1 MGKKRSRVFVLTR
14 VRVFFRLQ
22 QTCLKLPNFL
32 YAFVAVLC
40 LCIAE
45 FCFLHPPAA
54 LAHSLS
60 CQRHSGLEAGKQAE
74 ELRTDSISL
83 KVCVCRGPEWC
94 WGTPVQSIVW
104 IAPRWNFDFD
114 SSRTLTTLCQFA
126 SSESRISLDPR
137 LSPLSLPSSLPSF
150 VSSLS
155 GSPRLCFGFNLK
167 ATLLG
172 WCGLMD

>member
-1 MGKKRSRVFVLTR
+1 MFVSLRATAHESCFHVKVNCGEQTSSRIENISIHAHKRPQLFLEYARVLNTDASLRSGKEKVSCVCTHSCEG
-14 VRVFFRLQ
+14 FFRLQ

-83 KVCVCRGPEWC
+83 KVCVCRGPE
-94 WGTPVQSIVW
+94 
-104 IAPRWNFDFD
+104 
-114 SSRTLTTLCQFA
+114 
-126 SSESRISLDPR
+126 
-137 LSPLSLPSSLPSF
+137 
-150 VSSLS
+150 
-155 GSPRLCFGFNLK
+155 
-167 ATLLG
+167 
-172 WCGLMD
+172 